1 MNAQKGFTLIEL
13 MIVVAIIGILAAF
26 SIPAYQDY
34 IARSQ
39 VAEGISLGD
48 GLKSDIADNLQNN
61 QCEPTSGLSVTGKYS
76 SVEVEGDTKNAT
88 ATTTGCQ
95 IKITY
100 ATTGTSG
107 KIAGKILVLD
117 VLSNGTLK
125 KQATGTD
132 LDEKYTPKGVL

>member
-61 QCEPTSGLSVTGKYS
+61 QLVCRKFLLVKPLLNKKLMMVQIGHYRQISVYK
-76 SVEVEGDTKNAT
+76 A
-88 ATTTGCQ
+88 Q
-95 IKITY
+95 LLI
-100 ATTGTSG
+100 
-107 KIAGKILVLD
+107 VL
-117 VLSNGTLK
+117 LLR
-125 KQATGTD
+125 Q
-132 LDEKYTPKGVL
+132 

>member
-107 KIAGKILVLD
+107 KILVLD